1 MIDIT
6 LLAAIPLLQ
15 GLQSDQLRQ
24 IARSLCQCTPP
35 ARATVVSAKEPFTEV
50 LIIITGATKS
60 HVDQP
65 EDRHD
70 ILAILG
76 PRALTGA
83 WALEAGEYILK
94 IDGKTIY
101 EFTISSSA
109 SAIACSSDS
118 ARPAAQAAAN
128 VAWSICPRAASTT
141 CS

>member
-15 GLQSDQLRQ
+15 ELPSNQLQQ
-24 IARSLCQCTPP
+24 IARSLCQRIPP
-35 ARATVVSAKEPFTEV
+35 PRATVVSAKDPSREV
-50 LIIITGATKS
+50 LIIITGATGIYA
-60 HVDQP
+60 DQP
-65 EDRHD
+65 EECHA

-76 PRALTGA
+76 PGALTGQQG
-83 WALEAGEYILK
+83 LEAGEYLLK

-118 ARPAAQAAAN
+118 ARPAAQAWAN
-128 VAWSICPRAASTT
+128 VVGSMCPRTTSTI
-141 CS
+141 